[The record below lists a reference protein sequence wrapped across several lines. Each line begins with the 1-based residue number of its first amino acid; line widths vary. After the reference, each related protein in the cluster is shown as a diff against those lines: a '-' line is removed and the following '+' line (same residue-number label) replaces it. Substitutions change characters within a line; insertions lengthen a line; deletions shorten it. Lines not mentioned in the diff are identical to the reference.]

1 MPSTLLSKLP
11 FGLVPYIASEAYA
24 QLPYNPTSIF
34 EVSAGKDKQYY
45 ILQPPSSQYSSG
57 QFVAINKAATLNAN
71 TLPTQTL
78 SSSLPFL
85 NDNSPLPYT
94 AVLQSNGSIA
104 VYVGSCSS
112 SPTKARI
119 WHWSP
124 SSAGDN
130 AGIWSSSDLTD
141 GRSTATG
148 SFFGPQFLASGIS
161 FSYNTNQPDSL
172 YTFGGMC
179 PRANATTETWTSDS
193 TYSGQLYTISAN
205 GAVSASDTDNGQ
217 PTPEAGFTMTP
228 LLPTY
233 SNTSSGSQ
241 TQQQDFI
248 LIGGQTQQAFID
260 MDTIAMFSLP
270 QSSWT
275 FLQVTS
281 SASTDLAVKRQTPN
295 VDPRSGHTAVMTTDG
310 SKIVVFGGWVGDV
323 MNPAEPQLVMLE
335 VGAGYGGSGDWTW
348 ITSDPSPF
356 SSGAGI
362 YGHGAIML
370 PGDVMMVTGGYSIA
384 ASSNSRKRKRADQLT
399 NEQNYFLNTTSGQW
413 LDSYVPL
420 SVAAGMTMHS
430 SGGILETSSQKAGLG
445 AGLAV
450 GLIALICVIIFS
462 TLYYRKLKRQRAQH
476 EENLWEHREK
486 EIDDLANVAYGQDL
500 TLAGGSTGG
509 AVTGAA
515 GSQRSMSQRS
525 SDAYPWV
532 YDNSSN
538 GIRSAERSGLYV
550 DVPSPQRGLRRS
562 MSGRGYQ
569 YLAAPR
575 NDDRGL
581 GFSSGDMHAIQER
594 DEELSNPSSSRKA
607 SSTQRPD
614 LILDTDAA
622 NLDPFK
628 DPAPP
633 LSSEVVNKTIRR
645 KPAPINTPSSV
656 GQHSMEED
664 RHREMSGW
672 MRDWEAG
679 GSGSRNKAAEKYSPT
694 KSGRSSPS
702 KSDRTR
708 SDLSERSTLSHTS
721 GAGLIPS
728 RGPSSRS
735 VIRGYLPSILPT
747 AFTNSFTSPII
758 SPTHTENMYGSSS
771 SGPSHGSDRTNS
783 FTTAQTTISQLQ
795 AESESLLISPKRH
808 RHNRSNSSNYALR
821 TPAQYP
827 RGTGTV
833 DLVPDI
839 EPTFTMPRTRV
850 ASNQGSP
857 TRARQSSLVGTW
869 VGSVKRGMGKA
880 LTGNRTVSLTS
891 DVGPYPRAGGIGS
904 DGYYDYSKPGAPESP
919 KKSDLGGLI
928 DLALTEDET
937 ATAKKEKIRRSV
949 SESGAFWQTKRGA
962 KDWDVEP
969 IPALVN
975 ERNQALVPQ
984 PLRSSLTDANMNKN
998 FPPLPRSAGMES
1010 AWSRAESLATG
1021 TSEDWDVEAAVEQ
1034 RVVQVMFT
1042 VPREKLRVVNADVDA
1057 VSLASREERAEI
1069 VDGDADKSG

>member
-1 MPSTLLSKLP
+1 MST
-11 FGLVPYIASEAYA
+11 G
-24 QLPYNPTSIF
+24 N
-34 EVSAGKDKQYY
+34 DKQYY
-45 ILQPPSSQYSSG
+45 ILQPPSAKYPSG
-57 QFVAINKAATLNAN
+57 QFVAINKAASLNTN
-71 TLPTQTL
+71 SLPTQTL

-85 NDNSPLPYT
+85 KNNPTLPFT
-94 AVLQSNGSIA
+94 AILQSNGSIA
-104 VYVGSCSS
+104 VYVGSCSA

-119 WHWSP
+119 WHWSL
-124 SSAGDN
+124 SSNGDSAGV
-130 AGIWSSSDLTD
+130 WSSSELTD
-141 GRSTATG
+141 GRSATTE
-148 SFFGPQFLASGIS
+148 SFVGPQFLASGVS
-161 FSYNTNQPDSL
+161 FSYNTTQPENL

-179 PRANATTETWTSDS
+179 PEANATSETWTSDA
-193 TYSGQLYTISAN
+193 TYSDQLYTISPD
-205 GAVSASDTDNGQ
+205 GAVSISSADTGQ

-233 SNTSSGSQ
+233 TNTTDGSQ
-241 TQQQDFI
+241 TRQQDFI
-248 LIGGQTQQAFID
+248 LIGGQTQQAFIA
-260 MDTIAMFSLP
+260 MDTIALFSLP

-275 FLQVTS
+275 FLPVSS
-281 SASTDLAVKRQTPN
+281 SASSTDLAVKRQTSG
-295 VDPRSGHTAVMTTDG
+295 VDPRSGHTAVLTADG
-310 SKIVVFGGWVGDV
+310 SRIVVLGGWVGDV
-323 MNPAEPQLVMLE
+323 TNPAEPQLVTLE
-335 VGAGYGGSGDWTW
+335 VGAGYGGSDQWAWTF
-348 ITSDPSPF
+348 SDSSPF

-362 YGHGAIML
+362 YGHGAVML
-370 PGDVMMVTGGYSIA
+370 PGEVMMVTGGYAI
-384 ASSNSRKRKRADQLT
+384 ASSSSSRNSKRDDLST
-399 NEQNYFLNTTSGQW
+399 NDQNYFLNTTSGTW

-420 SVAAGMTMHS
+420 SAAAGMTMKS
-430 SGGILETSSQKAGLG
+430 SGGILHTSNQKAGLG

-450 GLIALICVIIFS
+450 GLIALICIIVFS

-476 EENLWEHREK
+476 EESLWEHREK
-486 EIDDLANVAYGQDL
+486 EIDDLANVANAQNP
-500 TLAGGSTGG
+500 TPGGGRVGDAPMGT
-509 AVTGAA
+509 A

-532 YDNSSN
+532 YDNNSN
-538 GIRSAERSGLYV
+538 GIRTAERSGLYV

-562 MSGRGYQ
+562 VSGRGYQ

-594 DEELSNPSSSRKA
+594 DEEISNPSSSRKA

-614 LILDTDAA
+614 LIVETDAA
-622 NLDPFK
+622 NIDPFS
-628 DPAPP
+628 DPDPTTD
-633 LSSEVVNKTIRR
+633 SDVKNKTIKR
-645 KPAPINTPSSV
+645 KPAPISSPQSV
-656 GQHSMEED
+656 GHHSMEED

-672 MRDWEAG
+672 IRDWEAA
-679 GSGSRNKAAEKYSPT
+679 GSVSRNRAAEKYSPT

-708 SDLSERSTLSHTS
+708 SDLSERPALSNHS

-735 VIRGYLPSILPT
+735 VIRSYLPSIFPA
-747 AFTNSFTSPII
+747 AFTNQFTSPIS
-758 SPTHTENMYGSSS
+758 SPSHTENMYGSSS

-795 AESESLLISPKRH
+795 AESESLLISPRRH
-808 RHNRSNSSNYALR
+808 RHSRSNSTNYSLR

-827 RGTGTV
+827 RGTGTA
-833 DLVPDI
+833 DLVPDS
-839 EPTFTMPRTRV
+839 EPTFTMPRNRIP
-850 ASNQGSP
+850 SNQGSP
-857 TRARQSSLVGTW
+857 TRARQSSSVGTW

-891 DVGPYPRAGGIGS
+891 DVGRNPRAGGIGS
-904 DGYYDYSKPGAPESP
+904 DGYYDYSKPGEPESP

-928 DLALTEDET
+928 DLAPTDDEI
-937 ATAKKEKIRRSV
+937 ATAKREKIRRSV
-949 SESGAFWQTKRGA
+949 SEGGAFWQTKRGA

-975 ERNQALVPQ
+975 ERNQVLVPQ
-984 PLRSSLTDANMNKN
+984 PLNPSLTGANLNKN
-998 FPPLPRSAGMES
+998 YPPLPRSAGLES
-1010 AWSRAESLATG
+1010 AFSRAESLATG

-1069 VDGDADKSG
+1069 VDEDDNGDGRS